1 MLRVKSSE
9 KELFTLILIISD
21 TKPSVSK
28 QNILYTAG
36 LRLIDAINF

>member
-1 MLRVKSSE
+1 MLRVKSSK
-9 KELFTLILIISD
+9 KELFTLILIIAD
-21 TKPSVSK
+21 TKPSVSR